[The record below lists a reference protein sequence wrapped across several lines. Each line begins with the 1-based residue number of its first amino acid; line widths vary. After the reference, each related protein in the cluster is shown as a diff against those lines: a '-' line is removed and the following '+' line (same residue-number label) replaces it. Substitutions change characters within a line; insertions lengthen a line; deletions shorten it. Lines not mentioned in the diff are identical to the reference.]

1 MRKNSKLLT
10 KVMSYICMH
19 AFSRKK
25 ITHGNFRKYLSKIPT
40 LRGLFFLVFLTGCDA
55 FSAGGRAD
63 AGRGAAELVETEA
76 ASSLPL
82 DSLRT
87 LVTRRLNVDEDGD
100 WPGNK
105 IKIKTLRQSRSKRI
119 SQLHEKT
126 DKKKK

>member
-100 WPGNK
+100 WPGKLNQNK
-105 IKIKTLRQSRSKRI
+105 NITTVPIKTHITAS
-119 SQLHEKT
+119 
-126 DKKKK
+126 

>member
-1 MRKNSKLLT
+1 MRKLLT
-10 KVMSYICMH
+10 KVMKNMCPPFRGKNNSLK
-19 AFSRKK
+19 STKK
-25 ITHGNFRKYLSKIPT
+25 LVTSSKAKAPQIPT

-55 FSAGGRAD
+55 FSAGGRAV

-87 LVTRRLNVDEDGD
+87 LVTRRLKVDEDGD

-105 IKIKTLRQSRSKRI
+105 NKTKQKHYDSLDQNAYC
-119 SQLHEKT
+119 
-126 DKKKK
+126 